1 MERAPY
7 YPVRLTVTLQCEAR
21 YMREFELSKLVERLV

>member
-7 YPVRLTVTLQCEAR
+7 YPVRLTVTLQCGAR